1 MKEFIEQHKWAI
13 ALSLIALIVVLL
25 IYLIGWWTLLVGVLV
40 GVAILFGKLL
50 DRGGTE
56 AVREFFRKLFK
67 GKNA

>member
-13 ALSLIALIVVLL
+13 ALSLLAVIVVLL
-25 IYLIGWWTLLVGVLV
+25 IYLIGWWTLLVAALV
-40 GVAILFGKLL
+40 GIAIFFGKLL

-56 AVREFFRKLFK
+56 AVRSFFAKLFK